1 MGWIKFKIMKT
12 IKLLVEIEVPD
23 NYQMDEP
30 EWTLEDSMNSY
41 KDVNIINVTTV
52 KSWKRF

>member
-1 MGWIKFKIMKT
+1 MKT

-30 EWTLEDSMNSY
+30 EWALEDSMNSY

-52 KSWKRF
+52 KS

>member
-1 MGWIKFKIMKT
+1 MKT

-30 EWTLEDSMNSY
+30 MWTLEDAINNTSDNIEIL
-41 KDVNIINVTTV
+41 DVKNI
-52 KSWKRF
+52 